1 MDRFQLL
8 LSRAILKEV
17 LSVLAYP
24 RFRLTDAE
32 TRALLEEE
40 LIRGIK
46 VCGNDAGRFWLKSS
60 FLSTIRIFG
69 SRPFARPINRTDD
82 YFPTGQ

>member
-46 VCGNDAGRFWLKSS
+46 VRGNDAGGFWFKSS
-60 FLSTIRIFG
+60 FLSTIRIAPLREADK
-69 SRPFARPINRTDD
+69 SHR
-82 YFPTGQ
+82 

>member
-1 MDRFQLL
+1 MIWAQTGRFQLL
-8 LSRAILKEV
+8 LSRAILEEV

-32 TRALLEEE
+32 IRALLEEK

-46 VCGNDAGRFWLKSS
+46 VRGNDAGGFWLKNSS
-60 FLSTIRIFG
+60 
-69 SRPFARPINRTDD
+69 
-82 YFPTGQ
+82 